1 MFDHNEFKDQ
11 CRWWRQQRKMSQL
24 DLALAADISQRHV
37 SYLETGRS
45 LPSRLMVM
53 RLADALLIPKREHNR
68 LLHAAGYATSFS
80 ESALSDPMMQPVL
93 DTLNTILAHHDPLP
107 ALVVDRYWNIKLQ
120 NWATQT
126 LLKLLLTDSA
136 HYPDFL
142 YQGEIN
148 LALLTLHPF
157 GLRQFVQNWTTIAPT
172 ILRRINLEMTAL
184 PDNKLKQLLS
194 ALIVDLEQQLSPQI
208 ESTALLPIVP
218 LTLQIN
224 ERRINLF
231 SVIATFG
238 TALDITADELRIE
251 SFYAQDQQ
259 TVDFFQHLSTIAI

>member
-11 CRWWRQQRKMSQL
+11 CRWWRQHRKMSQL

-45 LPSRLMVM
+45 LPSRLMVV
-53 RLADALLIPKREHNR
+53 RLAEALLIPKREHNR
-68 LLHAAGYATSFS
+68 LLHAAGFATSFS

-93 DTLNTILAHHDPLP
+93 ETLNTILAHHDPLP

-120 NWATQT
+120 NRATQT
-126 LLKLLLTDSA
+126 LLELLLTDNA
-136 HYPDFL
+136 HYPELL

-157 GLRQFVQNWTTIAPT
+157 GLRQFVTNWTTIAPAM
-172 ILRRINLEMTAL
+172 LRRIKVEMTTL
-184 PDNKLKQLLS
+184 PNNNLRQQIA
-194 ALIVDLEQQLSPQI
+194 ALIVDVEQQLSPQLDA
-208 ESTALLPIVP
+208 TALLPIVP
-218 LTLQIN
+218 LILQVN
-224 ERRINLF
+224 EQCIHLF

-238 TALDITADELRIE
+238 TALDITAEELRIE
-251 SFYAQDQQ
+251 SFYAQDQL
-259 TVDFFQHLSTIAI
+259 TLNFFQHLASMAN